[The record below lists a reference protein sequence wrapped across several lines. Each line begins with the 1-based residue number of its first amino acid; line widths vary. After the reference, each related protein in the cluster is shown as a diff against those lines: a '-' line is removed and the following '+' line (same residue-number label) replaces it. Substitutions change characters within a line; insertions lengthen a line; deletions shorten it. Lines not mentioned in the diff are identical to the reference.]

1 MDVFRRQPTKNQAS
15 MDLLLIWASLSNGA
29 RSDTKYCDHLRL
41 IPISA
46 ISKDAFGPEFTHEV
60 LEKNVYGSNIE

>member
-1 MDVFRRQPTKNQAS
+1 

-29 RSDTKYCDHLRL
+29 RFDTKYCDHLRL

>member
-1 MDVFRRQPTKNQAS
+1 MHFCFRQRTKNQAF

-29 RSDTKYCDHLRL
+29 RFDTKYGDHLRFT
-41 IPISA
+41 PISA
-46 ISKDAFGPEFTHEV
+46 ILKDAFGPEFTHEV

>member
-1 MDVFRRQPTKNQAS
+1 

-29 RSDTKYCDHLRL
+29 RFVKKNIVTIYVSFIQCLA
-41 IPISA
+41 A